1 MIQLCRGSS
10 REDGCDPAPEQK
22 KKRAVN
28 DEQSRCSD
36 LKVQIKKCWI
46 KKKLKGELHDG
57 RSYEQACEGQDKGGG
72 TSDER
77 TQ

>member
-36 LKVQIKKCWI
+36 LKVQIKKMLD
-46 KKKLKGELHDG
+46 KEK
-57 RSYEQACEGQDKGGG
+57 AEG
-72 TSDER
+72 
-77 TQ
+77 